1 MATVRGTVIPTS
13 MLGTLPC
20 ITGTIVTR
28 GAPTSRKVPRTTSRK
43 FSQKVFD
50 EEGAISRKVSH
61 KVANEEEATGA
72 DAADTKVGNEADAK
86 RFDDDDDDGPDFLEV
101 NVEINV
107 SAGRAHALYIKQEGC
122 ASFTA
127 EEDYGCNVGDGKGCA
142 VRWLVHYDLFTGVG
156 YWNTSGTLAAPFST
170 GNIED
175 TSDWMVGVQ
184 AHGVQ
189 PVEFSLWLSAQE
201 REAPYIEQTCGRLD
215 HFCPGEQRLVNRTI
229 SVFGTG
235 EDLESA
241 APRAAGPSQ
250 RSSS

>member
-1 MATVRGTVIPTS
+1 MSRAERAAAAQQIQVVTPKARGGLGYVCCGQIRQFRVRN
-13 MLGTLPC
+13 
-20 ITGTIVTR
+20 
-28 GAPTSRKVPRTTSRK
+28 VPN
-43 FSQKVFD
+43 
-50 EEGAISRKVSH
+50 I
-61 KVANEEEATGA
+61 
-72 DAADTKVGNEADAK
+72 
-86 RFDDDDDDGPDFLEV
+86 LEV

-241 APRAAGPSQ
+241 APRAAAGGGGAALLLVLGAVLFG
-250 RSSS
+250 RRLR